1 MRKRKQII
9 VIGLGHFGSSVART
23 LSELGHE
30 VLGID
35 RDATAVSVAADFVTQ
50 SVQADA
56 TSEATLREMGVRNF
70 DIGVVS
76 VADDV
81 KSSILVTLLLK
92 RLGVQW
98 VVAKASDELHGEI
111 LQRIGADRVVLPE
124 TETGVRVAHG
134 LAVPSLVDYMRVIPG
149 YGVSKLV
156 APASMAG
163 RSLGDLH
170 LKGPAGLTI
179 VLLARGTQLI
189 FSPGRDEVVRE
200 GDLLVIAGEDERI
213 ETLDAAEA

>member
-1 MRKRKQII
+1 MRKRKQIV

-35 RDATAVSVAADFVTQ
+35 RNADAVNAAADFTTQ
-50 SVQADA
+50 SIQADA
-56 TSEATLREMGVRNF
+56 TSEAVLKEMEVRNF

-92 RLGVQW
+92 RLGVRW

-134 LAVPSLVDYMRVIPG
+134 LAVPALVDYLRVIPG

-156 APASMAG
+156 APAAMAG
-163 RSLGDLH
+163 KSLGDLR

-179 VLLARGTQLI
+179 MLLARGEELI
-189 FSPGRDEVVRE
+189 LSPGRDEIVRQ

-213 ETLDAAEA
+213 ETLGATEA

>member
-1 MRKRKQII
+1 MN
-9 VIGLGHFGSSVART
+9 A
-23 LSELGHE
+23 
-30 VLGID
+30 
-35 RDATAVSVAADFVTQ
+35 AADFTTQ
-50 SVQADA
+50 SIQADA
-56 TSEATLREMGVRNF
+56 TSEAALREMGVRNF

-81 KSSILVTLLLK
+81 KSSVLVTLLLK
-92 RLGVQW
+92 RLGVGW

-156 APASMAG
+156 APAAMAG
-163 RSLGDLH
+163 KSLGDLH

-189 FSPGRDEVVRE
+189 LSPGRDEVVRE
-200 GDLLVIAGEDERI
+200 GDLLVIAGEDARI
-213 ETLDAAEA
+213 ETMDPIQT

>member
-1 MRKRKQII
+1 MKKKQVV

-35 RDATAVSVAADFVTQ
+35 RNPDAVSVAADFVTQ
-50 SVQADA
+50 AVQADA
-56 TSEATLREMGVRNF
+56 SSEGALREMGVRNF

-76 VADDV
+76 IADDV
-81 KSSILVTLLLK
+81 KSSILITLLLK
-92 RLGVQW
+92 KLGVRW

-134 LAVPSLVDYMRVIPG
+134 LAVPALVDYLRVIPG

-156 APASMAG
+156 APAAMAG
-163 RSLGDLH
+163 KSLGDLH
-170 LKGPAGLTI
+170 LKGPAVLTI

-189 FSPGRDEVVRE
+189 LSPGRDEIVRE

-213 ETLDAAEA
+213 ETLGATDA